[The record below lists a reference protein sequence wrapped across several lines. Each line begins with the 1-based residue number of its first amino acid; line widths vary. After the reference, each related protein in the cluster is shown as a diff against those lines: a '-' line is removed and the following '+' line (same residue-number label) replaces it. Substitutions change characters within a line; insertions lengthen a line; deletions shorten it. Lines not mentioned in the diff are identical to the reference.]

1 MVLSYN
7 LAYQEI
13 NSVHPTRRQI
23 LAGKPYS
30 TFWNIWEWVIYR
42 HICLM
47 IHQKTHQTNPM
58 APGDPLDIPNDP
70 LRPHEGPPQP
80 LWTTKHAP
88 WSHWTLKITCSALLF
103 IRGPPVMII
112 IYHHIILPLD
122 FCTVYPR
129 SSSGVRRFY
138 VELSANISRTK
149 FASGLTG
156 S

>member
-1 MVLSYN
+1 MQKCDRCRTFTDQIRPALG
-7 LAYQEI
+7 
-13 NSVHPTRRQI
+13 SVGCLVGCDHALDHLYTGIYASRFIRKPIKPTPCI
-23 LAGKPYS
+23 
-30 TFWNIWEWVIYR
+30 
-42 HICLM
+42 
-47 IHQKTHQTNPM
+47 
-58 APGDPLDIPNDP
+58 APGDPLDITQDP
-70 LRPHEGPPQP
+70 LGPPEGPSQTP
-80 LWTTKHAP
+80 WTPEHAP
-88 WSHWTLKITCSALLF
+88 GPHWTLKITCSALLF

-138 VELSANISRTK
+138 VELSANVSRTK